1 MKFTTINEILRKKI
15 IDTYY
20 TYKQEYMPDTE
31 DEPEIEDEFDDI
43 DINEFEDNID
53 EFIEEQKIDFEEKVI
68 SRLIDDIKSSK
79 YKRIIYLILLQDA
92 FEYIKTEQ
100 LKNKCI
106 GIYEKDMIV
115 HLENL
120 DIDRLIHLLDF
131 DEEIFFDVITL
142 FFEYNLQNN
151 FNDKYRNRILIKNSN
166 NFECLKKFKVYIL
179 NEERDVYDFL
189 TNLHTNRYYL
199 MSILNRNLTK
209 KYINDEEINDN
220 LL

>member
-20 TYKQEYMPDTE
+20 NYKQEYMPDIE
-31 DEPEIEDEFDDI
+31 DNQEIEDEFDDI

-79 YKRIIYLILLQDA
+79 YKKIIYLILLQDA
-92 FEYIKTEQ
+92 FEHIKTEQ

-179 NEERDVYDFL
+179 DEITFDYEKR
-189 TNLHTNRYYL
+189 RY
-199 MSILNRNLTK
+199 K
-209 KYINDEEINDN
+209 
-220 LL
+220 

>member
-15 IDTYY
+15 IDKYY
-20 TYKQEYMPDTE
+20 TYKQEYMPNTE
-31 DEPEIEDEFDDI
+31 DETEVEDEFDDI

-79 YKRIIYLILLQDA
+79 YKKIIYLILLQDV
-92 FEYIKTEQ
+92 FEHIKTEQ

-151 FNDKYRNRILIKNSN
+151 FNDKYRNRILIKNSK

-179 NEERDVYDFL
+179 DEITFDYEKR
-189 TNLHTNRYYL
+189 RY
-199 MSILNRNLTK
+199 K
-209 KYINDEEINDN
+209 
-220 LL
+220 

>member
-151 FNDKYRNRILIKNSN
+151 FNDKYKNRILIKNSK

-179 NEERDVYDFL
+179 DEITFDYEKR
-189 TNLHTNRYYL
+189 RY
-199 MSILNRNLTK
+199 K
-209 KYINDEEINDN
+209 
-220 LL
+220 

>member
-1 MKFTTINEILRKKI
+1 MKFTTINEILRKII
-15 IDTYY
+15 IDKYY

-79 YKRIIYLILLQDA
+79 YKKIIYLILLQDA
-92 FEYIKTEQ
+92 FEHIKTEQ

-179 NEERDVYDFL
+179 DEITFDYEKR
-189 TNLHTNRYYL
+189 RY
-199 MSILNRNLTK
+199 K
-209 KYINDEEINDN
+209 
-220 LL
+220 